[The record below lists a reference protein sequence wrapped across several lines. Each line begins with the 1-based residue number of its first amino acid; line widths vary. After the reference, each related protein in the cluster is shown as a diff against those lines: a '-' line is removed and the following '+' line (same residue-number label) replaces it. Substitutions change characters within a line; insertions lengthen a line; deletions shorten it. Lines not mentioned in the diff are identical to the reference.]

1 MSVSVWIYKKLGMKK
16 IEYFENSPKKTS
28 LELAYYFLGGGGDTW
43 INRIFFVDRFISEK
57 NSHGHVHPVSIISKA

>member
-28 LELAYYFLGGGGDTW
+28 LELAYYFLGGDTW
-43 INRIFFVDRFISEK
+43 INRIFFVDGFISEK

>member
-28 LELAYYFLGGGGDTW
+28 LELAYYFLGGGILGSTE
-43 INRIFFVDRFISEK
+43 FFLLIDLFLKKI
-57 NSHGHVHPVSIISKA
+57 HTDMYTL